1 MILGNPSAVLLRAAR
16 SSIIRAVQ
24 LDGVP
29 SSVESRAL
37 GNGMETQ
44 HWVLVFKS
52 LAHRARWAT
61 AQLPPPGE
69 EVSFLATGKL
79 SEQK

>member
-1 MILGNPSAVLLRAAR
+1 
-16 SSIIRAVQ
+16 
-24 LDGVP
+24 
-29 SSVESRAL
+29 
-37 GNGMETQ
+37 METQ

-61 AQLPPPGE
+61 AQLPPTGE